1 MCTYWVKTYNHRK
14 RLVRTTRVGHS
25 IIKYSL
31 FICPLLWS
39 SGNLVK
45 FCNFYQHHV
54 HGSISTSSSVMKMF
68 MEIICVTTYRL
79 TCLVLSCLVLSCL
92 VLSCLV
98 LSCLVLSC
106 LVLSCLVLSCLV
118 LSCLVLSCL
127 VLSCLVLSCLVLSC
141 WYTGQHSWWGQTVRV
156 GCACLLGY
164 YSCIK
169 SCLKCCG
176 SGMLNVVENSNILLF
191 EGNMKI
197 IALPTAVDSV
207 ECFIV

>member
-68 MEIICVTTYRL
+68 MEIICVTTY
-79 TCLVLSCLVLSCL
+79 TSINLSCLVLSCL

-127 VLSCLVLSCLVLSC
+127 VLSCLVLLVYWSTLLVGSN
-141 WYTGQHSWWGQTVRV
+141 GQGWVRMLV
-156 GCACLLGY
+156 G
-164 YSCIK
+164 
-169 SCLKCCG
+169 
-176 SGMLNVVENSNILLF
+176 LLF
-191 EGNMKI
+191 MYQILSKMLWFRNVKCGREFQY
-197 IALPTAVDSV
+197 L
-207 ECFIV
+207 IVRGKYENYSTSYCRG